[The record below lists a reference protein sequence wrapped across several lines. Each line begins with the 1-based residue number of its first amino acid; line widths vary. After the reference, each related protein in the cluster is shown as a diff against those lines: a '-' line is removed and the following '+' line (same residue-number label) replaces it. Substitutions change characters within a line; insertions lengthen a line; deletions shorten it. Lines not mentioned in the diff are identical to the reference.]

1 MSKNNGS
8 VTQKE
13 YPLKEGIT
21 IVSRTDLHGNIVEA
35 NEDFIEASGFEW
47 KDIVGQPHNIL
58 RHPDVPAAVFKDFWS
73 TLQAGKPWSQIVKN
87 RRKNG
92 DHYWV
97 MANATPIFEA
107 GEITGYMSVRVP
119 ASRAEIATAEKAY
132 KKIADGK
139 LALECGYPVSLSS
152 KLNPFTR
159 FESSHLIIFFGLLL
173 LLSVNAQLLTT
184 QIPVFVLE
192 LFDIIL
198 ILLIIATS
206 IVTNRKLHKAYK
218 HLTCIAEGNFN
229 QPINSSGHNLTSR
242 MLGRLKS
249 MQIRLGADFDD
260 AKTSLNKAMRIEQ
273 ALDSASSNIM
283 VVDRFRNIIFM
294 NKAVKKMLKKVE
306 PELKKDLPNFDADNL
321 MQESI
326 DVFHQHP
333 EHQEKLLDNLTE
345 TYDARIKVGN
355 ATIDLIV
362 DPIFSQ
368 DQKRLGT
375 VAEWK
380 NVTEQLA
387 IEENIKK
394 IVSNASEGLLDDRIE
409 TKDLEGFNQSL
420 SNSINELLDSFS
432 HLIHNISEILCKM
445 SNGDLTN
452 RMEGHYQGEVN
463 AMKVATNSALTNIEA
478 TFGQI
483 KAGSNEIGGMAG
495 EVSHASEDLSER
507 TQSQAA
513 SLEQTASSMEQIT
526 STVKQAA
533 EHTHRANQL
542 STEATKE
549 AEEAIE
555 EMKETSAAIHGISD
569 LSKQIA
575 DITSVIDGI
584 AFQTNLLALNAAVEA
599 ARAGEHGKGFAVV
612 AGEVRNL
619 AQKSADS
626 SKEISNLITTATEQI
641 SRGTTLVEKTNVA
654 FSDVVH
660 KIHEVSTLVDQLS
673 TGASEQTKGLEQV
686 NIAVSSLDE
695 MTQQNAALVEQL
707 AATAGNMSEQA
718 EMQADFVGKF
728 TISSTAQPSLTRGD
742 QQASFELEEAKNSH
756 RAWTVRLER
765 FLLGQTVDFDKNS
778 ARRDDA
784 CPLGKWLYGEGQKY
798 APLSEMQ
805 QLIKIHA
812 EMHQTVGKVIDAK
825 DVEDLELAN
834 QEKDKVTQY
843 SQQIL
848 ELIDRLK
855 ESLSKET
862 PSTISKQTSDRPF
875 SKQVKNSHDSTDD
888 WNDF

>member
-1 MSKNNGS
+1 MSKNNGP

-21 IVSRTDLHGNIVEA
+21 IVSRTDLHGNIIEA

-47 KDIVGQPHNIL
+47 KDLVGQPHNIL
-58 RHPDVPAAVFKDFWS
+58 RHPDVPAAVFKDFWA

-97 MANATPIFEA
+97 KANATPIFEN
-107 GEITGYMSVRVP
+107 GEIKGYMSVRIP
-119 ASRAEIATAEKAY
+119 ATRAEITAAEKAY
-132 KKIADGK
+132 QQISAGK
-139 LALECGYPVSLSS
+139 LTLECGYPVTLAS
-152 KLNPFTR
+152 KINPFIR
-159 FESSHLIIFFGLLL
+159 FESSHLIIFFSLLL
-173 LLSVNAQLLTT
+173 LLSVNAQLFTNN
-184 QIPVFVLE
+184 IPVFVLE
-192 LFDIIL
+192 LLDIIF
-198 ILLIIATS
+198 ILLIVATS
-206 IVTNRKLHKAYK
+206 VTTNRKLKKTYE
-218 HLTCIAEGNFN
+218 HLTCIAEGHFN
-229 QPINSSGHNLTSR
+229 QQIDSSGNNLISR

-260 AKTSLNKAMRIEQ
+260 VKASLNSSMRIER

-321 MQESI
+321 MRESI

-333 EHQEKLLDNLTE
+333 EHQANLLDSLTD
-345 TYDARIKVGN
+345 TYEARIKVGN

-362 DPIFSQ
+362 DPIFSK
-368 DQKRLGT
+368 DKKRIGT

-394 IVSNASEGLLDDRIE
+394 IVSNASEGLLDDRIDTHE
-409 TKDLEGFNQSL
+409 LEGFNKSL
-420 SNSINELLDSFS
+420 SSSINELLDSFS

-452 RMEGHYQGEVN
+452 RMDGNYQGEVH

-483 KAGSNEIGGMAG
+483 KTGSNEIGNMAG

-542 STEATKE
+542 SSEATKE

-555 EMKETSAAIHGISD
+555 EMKETSAAIHGISE

-612 AGEVRNL
+612 AGEVRSL

-626 SKEISNLITTATEQI
+626 SKEISNLITTATQQI
-641 SRGTTLVEKTNVA
+641 SHGTTLVEKTNAA

-660 KIHEVSTLVDQLS
+660 KIHEVSTLIDQLS

-728 TISSTAQPSLTRGD
+728 KISSSTQPRLTNGD

-798 APLSEMQ
+798 AHLSEMQ
-805 QLIKIHA
+805 QLIKLHT

-825 DVEDLELAN
+825 EMEDLELAK
-834 QEKDKVTQY
+834 QEKDKVVRY

-848 ELIDRLK
+848 DLIDRLK
-855 ESLSKET
+855 EALSKEA
-862 PSTISKQTSDRPF
+862 PSTGPKPTPEKIASKPSQ
-875 SKQVKNSHDSTDD
+875 KSTDD
-888 WNDF
+888 WSDF

>member
-1 MSKNNGS
+1 MSKNNGP

-21 IVSRTDLHGNIVEA
+21 IVSRTDLHGNIIEA

-47 KDIVGQPHNIL
+47 KDLVGQPHNIL
-58 RHPDVPAAVFKDFWS
+58 RHPDVPAAVFKDFWT

-97 MANATPIFEA
+97 KANATPIFEN
-107 GEITGYMSVRVP
+107 GEIKGYMSVRIP
-119 ASRAEIATAEKAY
+119 ATRAEITAAEKAY
-132 KKIADGK
+132 QQISAGK
-139 LALECGYPVSLSS
+139 LTLECGYPVTLAY

-159 FESSHLIIFFGLLL
+159 FESSHLIIFFSLLL
-173 LLSVNAQLLTT
+173 LLSINAQLFTNK
-184 QIPVFVLE
+184 IPAFVSELLDIVF
-192 LFDIIL
+192 
-198 ILLIIATS
+198 ILLILATS
-206 IVTNRKLHKAYK
+206 VITNRKLKKTYE
-218 HLTCIAEGNFN
+218 HLTCIAEGHFN
-229 QPINSSGHNLTSR
+229 QQIDSSGHNLISR

-260 AKTSLNKAMRIEQ
+260 VKASLNSSMRIER
-273 ALDSASSNIM
+273 ALESASSNIM

-321 MQESI
+321 MRESI

-333 EHQEKLLDNLTE
+333 EHQANLLDHLTD
-345 TYDARIKVGN
+345 TYEARIKVGN

-368 DQKRLGT
+368 DKKRIGT

-394 IVSNASEGLLDDRIE
+394 IVSNASEGVLDDRINTQE
-409 TKDLEGFNQSL
+409 LEGFNRSL

-432 HLIHNISEILCKM
+432 DLIHNISEILCKM

-452 RMEGHYQGEVN
+452 RMEGNYRGEVH
-463 AMKVATNSALTNIEA
+463 AMKVATNNALTNIEA

-483 KAGSNEIGGMAG
+483 KTGSNEIGNMAA

-513 SLEQTASSMEQIT
+513 SLEQTASSMEEIT

-533 EHTHRANQL
+533 DHTHRANQL
-542 STEATKE
+542 STEATQE

-555 EMKETSAAIHGISD
+555 EMKETSAAIHGISE

-575 DITSVIDGI
+575 EITSVIDGI

-641 SRGTTLVEKTNVA
+641 SRGTMLVEKTNAA

-660 KIHEVSTLVDQLS
+660 KIHEVSTLIDQLA

-686 NIAVSSLDE
+686 NIAVSSLDD

-707 AATAGNMSEQA
+707 AATAGNMSEQS
-718 EMQADFVGKF
+718 EIQTNFVGKF
-728 TISSTAQPSLTRGD
+728 KISSTLQSRVISGD

-756 RAWTVRLER
+756 RAWAVRLER
-765 FLLGQTVDFDKNS
+765 FLLGQTVDFDKNT

-798 APLSEMQ
+798 IHLPEMQ
-805 QLIKIHA
+805 QLIKVHA
-812 EMHQTVGKVIDAK
+812 EMHKTVGKVIDAK
-825 DVEDLELAN
+825 EMEDLELAN
-834 QEKDKVTQY
+834 QEKDNVSRY

-848 ELIDRLK
+848 DLIDLLK

-862 PSTISKQTSDRPF
+862 QTST
-875 SKQVKNSHDSTDD
+875 SKPALENKSAKPAPKDPED
-888 WNDF
+888 WSDF